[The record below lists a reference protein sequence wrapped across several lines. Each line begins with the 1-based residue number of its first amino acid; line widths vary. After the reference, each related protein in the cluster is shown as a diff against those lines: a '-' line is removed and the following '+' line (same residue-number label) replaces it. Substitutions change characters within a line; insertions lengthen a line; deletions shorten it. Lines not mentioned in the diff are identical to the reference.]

1 MEHSASEPAFDYK
14 LPRVGIEPR
23 LLHGSFNKAGNDYVW
38 KTTAMEAPGPGKYLS
53 ELEKYEER
61 QRLAKGHLFLKGPRG
76 GYKVMNKVPAP
87 HHYEDKNF
95 FMGAS
100 ITGKETLSNIPRVLG
115 GKISKGPRRS
125 FLESAQ
131 RHGSS
136 IPSPGQYTWK
146 DPGPK
151 ILSPNLKLFKS
162 NKKKPPEKEIGPAE
176 YQINYSSQEETPPAY
191 SIPRS
196 SGHNLLAKAGKNQP
210 APGPGFYPID
220 SVPSH
225 KISRGTRYC
234 QTRGLGRSPCSGYF

>member
-14 LPRVGIEPR
+14 LPRAGIEPR
-23 LLHGSFNKAGNDYVW
+23 TLYGTFNKGENNYVW

-61 QRLAKGHLFLKGPRG
+61 QRLARGHLFLKGGR
-76 GYKVMNKVPAP
+76 GYKYLNKVPAP
-87 HHYEDKNF
+87 HHYEDKNI
-95 FMGAS
+95 FMGPS
-100 ITGKETLSNIPRVLG
+100 IAGKEILSNIPRVLG

-131 RHGSS
+131 RHGAGT
-136 IPSPGQYTWK
+136 PSPGQYTWK

-151 ILSPNLKLFKS
+151 ILSPNLKEFKS
-162 NKKKPPEKEIGPAE
+162 HKTKTQVKEIGPAE
-176 YQINYSSQEETPPAY
+176 YQINYSSQEETPAAY
-191 SIPRS
+191 SIPKS
-196 SGHNLLAKAGKNQP
+196 AGHNLLDKAKNSQKEG
-210 APGPGFYPID
+210 PGPGYYPID